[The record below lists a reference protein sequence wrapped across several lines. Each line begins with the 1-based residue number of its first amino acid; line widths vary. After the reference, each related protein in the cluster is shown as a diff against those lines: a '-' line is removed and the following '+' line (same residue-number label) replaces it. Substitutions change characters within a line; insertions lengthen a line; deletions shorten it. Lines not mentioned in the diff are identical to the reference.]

1 MQAQIGDYFTACM
14 DEARVEARGAE
25 PLRPALESLAAVKD
39 RAGLARWIAQRH
51 LETGDGG
58 FMFGFG
64 SEQDSS
70 DATQFIAAAYA
81 GGLGLPDRDDYLD
94 QDAKSKEQRSRYLQH
109 VEKMLVLLGDDAASA
124 KSTAKLVLDIETELA
139 KVSLTRV
146 DRRDPYQIF
155 HRLPVR
161 S

>member
-1 MQAQIGDYFTACM
+1 VQAQIGDYFTACM